1 MRTAV
6 CIMFAVGAAVALAQP
21 PMPAP
26 AAKEPPTSARPPE
39 APDPAVPASWFVPG
53 DEAALI
59 ARRTFRLAMMPA
71 APDVPT
77 VAEAGEHPIDRFL
90 LAAQLKG
97 VPGSTAWIACSD
109 SVFVRRVYLDL
120 IGVVPTLEESGRF
133 LADASADK
141 RAKLI
146 DELLARKN
154 DYADHWTPFWED
166 ALASTPHNSNGGM
179 ATHGDYTAFI
189 QKAFIENRAFDV
201 FVAQLLDPALPG
213 YKKPE
218 RGGTNGGTVRAHLV
232 LNETPMDRL
241 QSAAAISQ
249 VFLGTAMKC
258 AACHNHFENLEWPQ
272 DRFFGFASYF
282 GPGDLE
288 VVRCEKSLGR
298 TVAPAFPFPIEG
310 APTDVPADENGRMT
324 RVSQLLID
332 PMNPRFAGS
341 IVNRLWKRYMGE
353 GLIEPADDW
362 RLEWPASNP
371 ELLAWMADDFSRNG
385 YDVKRAIK
393 LIMTS
398 RAYQAAYDPALED
411 FFDIGEPRAARY
423 FRSPSLRRLTA
434 EQLVDSV
441 HVALSQKLDP
451 KARLFRKA
459 ESTGLS
465 RALGRAATRNE
476 ISTGRSDQTSVV
488 QGLELLNG
496 EEFAG
501 LLKKGA
507 LMEKALAADAGG
519 AASLV
524 YRAML
529 CREPTAGEREAV
541 VAYLGEKVTE
551 EGVQDVLWAVVSGPE
566 FQFIR

>member
-1 MRTAV
+1 MRTAA
-6 CIMFAVGAAVALAQP
+6 CILIVAQAGMALAQQ
-21 PMPAP
+21 PMAP
-26 AAKEPPTSARPPE
+26 AARPMEPPPAPPTL
-39 APDPAVPASWFVPG
+39 PDPMAAATFGPG

-59 ARRTFRLAMMPA
+59 ARRTARLTMLPPA
-71 APDVPT
+71 PAVPE
-77 VAEAGEHPIDRFL
+77 VAEAGNNPIDRFL
-90 LAAQLKG
+90 LAAQLKAE
-97 VPGSTAWIACSD
+97 PGTSAWTACSD
-109 SVFVRRVYLDL
+109 SVFVRRVFLDL
-120 IGVVPTLEESGRF
+120 IGVVPTLEESSKF
-133 LADASADK
+133 LADQSSDK

-146 DELLARKN
+146 DALLARN
-154 DYADHWTPFWED
+154 EDYADHWQTFWED
-166 ALASTPHNSNGGM
+166 ALASTPQNSNGGM
-179 ATHGDYTAFI
+179 ATHGNYAGFIHQAFV
-189 QKAFIENRAFDV
+189 ENRPYDV

-218 RGGTNGGTVRAHLV
+218 QGGVNGGTVRAHIV
-232 LNETPMDRL
+232 LNATPMDRL

-258 AACHNHFENLEWPQ
+258 ATCHNHFENVEWPQ

-282 GPGDLE
+282 GTGDME
-288 VVRCEKSLGR
+288 VVRCEKKLGR
-298 TVAPAFPFPIEG
+298 SVGPVFPFPIPD

-324 RVSQLLID
+324 RVSQLLTD
-332 PMNPRFAGS
+332 PLNPRFAGS
-341 IVNRLWKRYMGE
+341 IVNRLWKRYLGL

-371 ELLAWMADDFSRNG
+371 ELLAWMADDFERSG
-385 YDVKRAIK
+385 YDLKHTIR

-398 RAYQAAYDPALED
+398 RAYQAAYDPSLEE
-411 FFDIGEPRAARY
+411 FFDTGDPRAPRH
-423 FRSPSLRRLTA
+423 FKSPSLRRLTA
-434 EQLVDSV
+434 EQLIDSV
-441 HVALSQKLDP
+441 RVGISQKLDP
-451 KARLFRKA
+451 KARLLRSP

-476 ISTGRSDQTSVV
+476 ISTGRSEATSVV

-501 LLKKGA
+501 LLKKGP

-519 AASLV
+519 AASLI

-529 CREPTAGEREAV
+529 CREPTAAERDAV
-541 VAYLGEKVTE
+541 VGYLGEKVTA

>member
-1 MRTAV
+1 M
-6 CIMFAVGAAVALAQP
+6 
-21 PMPAP
+21 
-26 AAKEPPTSARPPE
+26 KEPPTL
-39 APDPAVPASWFVPG
+39 PDPASPASFAPG

-59 ARRTFRLAMMPA
+59 ARRTARLTMLPPA
-71 APDVPT
+71 PAVPK
-77 VAEAGEHPIDRFL
+77 VEAAGDNPIDRFL
-90 LAAQLKG
+90 LAAAQAGAEGKET
-97 VPGSTAWIACSD
+97 VPWGGWTACSD

-120 IGVVPTLEESGRF
+120 IGVIPTLEESARF
-133 LADASADK
+133 LADSSPDK

-146 DELLARKN
+146 DALLMRN
-154 DYADHWTPFWED
+154 EDYADHWQSFWED
-166 ALASTPHNSNGGM
+166 ALASTPQNSTGGM
-179 ATHGDYTAFI
+179 ATHGDYAAFI
-189 QKAFIENRAFDV
+189 HKAFVENRPYDV

-218 RGGTNGGTVRAHLV
+218 QGGVNGGTVRAHIV
-232 LNETPMDRL
+232 LNATPMDRL

-258 AACHNHFENLEWPQ
+258 ATCHNHFENTEWPQ

-282 GPGDLE
+282 GTGDME
-288 VVRCEKSLGR
+288 VVRCEKKLGR
-298 TVAPAFPFPIEG
+298 SVGAVFPFPIPD

-324 RVSQLLID
+324 RVSQLLTD
-332 PMNPRFAGS
+332 PLNPRFAGS
-341 IVNRLWKRYMGE
+341 IVNRLWKRYLGL

-371 ELLAWMADDFSRNG
+371 DLLAWMADDFSRGGTG
-385 YDVKRAIK
+385 YDLKRTIR

-398 RAYQAAYDPALED
+398 RAYQAAYDPALEE
-411 FFDIGEPRAARY
+411 FFDSGDPRAPRH
-423 FRSPSLRRLTA
+423 FKSPSLRRLTA
-434 EQLVDSV
+434 EQLMDSV
-441 HVALSQKLDP
+441 RVAVTQKLEP
-451 KARLFRKA
+451 KGRLLRSN

-476 ISTGRSDQTSVV
+476 ISTGRSDATSVV

-501 LLKKGA
+501 LLKKGP
-507 LMEKALAADAGG
+507 LMEKALATDAGG
-519 AASLV
+519 AASLI

-529 CREPTAGEREAV
+529 CREPSAAEREAV
-541 VAYLGEKVTE
+541 AAYLGEKVTE

>member
-1 MRTAV
+1 MWIAFRMMLVA
-6 CIMFAVGAAVALAQP
+6 GAAVALAQP
-21 PMPAP
+21 AG
-26 AAKEPPTSARPPE
+26 EHPTSMRPPE
-39 APDPAVPASWFVPG
+39 SANPAALFVPG
-53 DEAALI
+53 DEAALV
-59 ARRTFRLAMMPA
+59 ARRTYRLAMLPPA
-71 APDVPT
+71 PAVPV
-77 VAEAGEHPIDRFL
+77 VAEAGVHPVDCFL

-97 VPGSTAWIACSD
+97 LPGSAVWKQCSD
-109 SVFVRRVYLDL
+109 GVFVRRVYLDL
-120 IGVVPTLEESGRF
+120 IGVVPTLEESSRF
-133 LADASADK
+133 LADTSPDK

-146 DELLARKN
+146 DELLARTS

-179 ATHGDYTAFI
+179 ATRGDYTAFI
-189 QKAFIENRAFDV
+189 QKAFTENRPFDV

-218 RGGTNGGTVRAHLV
+218 RGGTNGGTVRAHIV
-232 LNETPMDRL
+232 LNESPMDRL

-258 AACHNHFENLEWPQ
+258 ATCHNHFENLEWPQ

-282 GPGDLE
+282 GAGDME

-310 APTDVPADENGRMT
+310 APTETPTDENGRMT

-371 ELLAWMADDFSRNG
+371 DLLAWMSDDFCRNG
-385 YDVKRAIK
+385 YDLKRAIR

-398 RAYQAAYDPALED
+398 RAYQAAYDPALEE
-411 FFDIGEPRAARY
+411 FFDIGEPRAPRY

-434 EQLVDSV
+434 EQMVDSV
-441 HVALSQKLDP
+441 RMAMTQKREP
-451 KARLFRKA
+451 KSRLFRKA

-465 RALGRAATRNE
+465 RALGKAATRNE

-501 LLKKGA
+501 LLKKGS
-507 LMEKALAADAGG
+507 LMEKALAGNAGA

-524 YRAML
+524 YSAML

-541 VAYLGEKVTE
+541 VAYLGEKVTA
-551 EGVQDVLWAVVSGPE
+551 EGVQDVVWAVASGPE